1 MTEEDTDE
9 NVNERINP
17 VSLSKPE
24 DVEEIEKIG
33 DRTESVQS
41 NEEIV
46 TEEPWISSILFFF
59 TCENPFFFSCMRVFD
74 ACEKNAADAG

>member
-17 VSLSKPE
+17 VSSKPE

-46 TEEPWISSILFFF
+46 TEEP
-59 TCENPFFFSCMRVFD
+59 
-74 ACEKNAADAG
+74 

>member
-17 VSLSKPE
+17 VSSKPE

-59 TCENPFFFSCMRVFD
+59 LLVKILFFFSCMRVFD

>member
-24 DVEEIEKIG
+24 DVEEFEKIG

-46 TEEPWISSILFFF
+46 TEEP
-59 TCENPFFFSCMRVFD
+59 
-74 ACEKNAADAG
+74 